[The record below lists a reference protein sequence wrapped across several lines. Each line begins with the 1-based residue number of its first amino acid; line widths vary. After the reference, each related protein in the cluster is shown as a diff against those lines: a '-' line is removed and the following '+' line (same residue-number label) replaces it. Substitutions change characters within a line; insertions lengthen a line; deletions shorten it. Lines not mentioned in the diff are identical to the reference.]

1 MKKDWIVR
9 NDASKKNK
17 AREFTADNYNFF
29 MTGEQHNL
37 TVKKWIPQ
45 QYEKKGRERFA
56 VNQVKRLKI
65 LDSCSM
71 A

>member
-1 MKKDWIVR
+1 MEEKE
-9 NDASKKNK
+9 KNVK

-29 MTGEQHNL
+29 MRRQRTTEFDHKKKSTQRGEHYSL
-37 TVKKWIPQ
+37 HIR
-45 QYEKKGRERFA
+45 GRERFA